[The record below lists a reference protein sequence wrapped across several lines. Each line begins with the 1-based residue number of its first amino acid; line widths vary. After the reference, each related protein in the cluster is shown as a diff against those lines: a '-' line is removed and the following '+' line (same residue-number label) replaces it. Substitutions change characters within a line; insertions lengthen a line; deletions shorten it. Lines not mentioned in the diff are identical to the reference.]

1 MGTQG
6 ATRSQAGRA
15 TPFLPCL
22 APGQRPEGGAV
33 TSRPSMSVLC
43 RHASLACSTS
53 GLLSVREPGC
63 PRGCLAWLPGATGIW
78 PAATPS

>member
-22 APGQRPEGGAV
+22 APGQHPEGGAV
-33 TSRPSMSVLC
+33 TSRPSMSALC